1 VQPIVSRR
9 PQEDTVSIDELSH
22 RIGNRS
28 FKAGVVGLGYVGLPL
43 AVTIVEAGF
52 EVVGYDIS
60 AEVVDKVN
68 AGISTTV
75 DISAERLTAAV
86 VRGLR
91 ATTKAE
97 DLTEVDVVF
106 ICVPSPL
113 GLHREPDLS
122 FIRSAAGTVGDIAR
136 PGMLICL
143 ESTTYPGTTREI
155 VLPAV
160 TANGLELD
168 RDILV
173 AYSSERVSP
182 GAGIELRDIPK
193 VVGGVSSMSTR
204 VASEVY
210 STFLES
216 VHPVATAEVAEFSK
230 LLENTYRAV
239 NIALI
244 NELAQFAHRIDVDIW
259 EAIDAAATKPFGF
272 QPFYPGPGVGGHCI
286 PLDPQYLAWR
296 ARQEGV
302 SLSFIDSA
310 ERVNRSMPEYVA
322 SRVSDLLNDRGK
334 SVRGARILAVGI
346 AYKRD
351 VADARESAPLEVL
364 RRLQS
369 TGAHVSVVDPL
380 FSLAYIRSLGLEPA
394 ESPLGRYDLGLI
406 LTDHS
411 AVDFESVAAAS
422 DAIFDTRNRYG
433 EGAATRL

>member
-1 VQPIVSRR
+1 
-9 PQEDTVSIDELSH
+9 VSIDELSH
-22 RIGNRS
+22 RIGSRS

-43 AVTIVEAGF
+43 AVTILEAGF
-52 EVVGYDIS
+52 QVIGFDIS
-60 AEVVDKVN
+60 AAVVDKVN
-68 AGISTTV
+68 AGTSTTV
-75 DISAERLTAAV
+75 DISTERLTAAV
-86 VRGLR
+86 GLGFR
-91 ATTKAE
+91 ATTNAD
-97 DLTEVDVVF
+97 DLAEVDVVF

-122 FIRSAAGTVGDIAR
+122 FIRSAAGTVGAVAR
-136 PGMLICL
+136 PGMLISL

-160 TANGLELD
+160 TATGLELD

-182 GAGIELRDIPK
+182 GARIELRDIPK
-193 VVGGVSSMSTR
+193 VVGGVSVKSTR

-210 STFLES
+210 ATFLES

-272 QPFYPGPGVGGHCI
+272 HPFYPGPGVGGHCI

-310 ERVNRSMPEYVA
+310 ERVNRSMPEYVVR
-322 SRVSDLLNDRGK
+322 RVSDLLNDRGK
-334 SVRGARILAVGI
+334 SVRGARVLAVGI

-369 TGAHVSVVDPL
+369 TGAHVSVIDPL
-380 FSLAYIRSLGLEPA
+380 FDAAYIRSLGLEPA
-394 ESPLGRYDLGLI
+394 EIPLSQYDLGLI

-411 AVDFESVAAAS
+411 AVDYESVAAAVE
-422 DAIFDTRNRYG
+422 AIFDTRNRYA